1 MQWLNDLAAATN
13 GADGIPSIVRAAKS
27 GEDSSVTTAG
37 GGRDKDSSTKKMK
50 ALWRTIDEHGKK
62 MVSAA
67 KMKCSQQERDHRY
80 AMQAETR
87 ASGLYPQSQGQD
99 EADDD
104 SNASGEGKK

>member
-50 ALWRTIDEHGKK
+50 AL
-62 MVSAA
+62 
-67 KMKCSQQERDHRY
+67 
-80 AMQAETR
+80 
-87 ASGLYPQSQGQD
+87 
-99 EADDD
+99 
-104 SNASGEGKK
+104 